1 MDCGMSVTERGK
13 RIEMV
18 ELTSRGARQLVW
30 AYFIT
35 MVVLAIWTIDGVR
48 NPYPSA
54 LAVFAF
60 ACISIIFT
68 FCSANRLPVDWTWV
82 VIGLSVVSTGL
93 ALWQLKPEPGY
104 ASWVV
109 GAAGTALFFVGLRG
123 RLLLSWVGFALLALV
138 IVAWGITVGPGLES
152 ALLAAARQAA
162 VLIVG
167 TLFATGLRRTGDE
180 VERLTDEATDR
191 AISESQQTAVE
202 QERRERLLAL
212 GEFVT
217 PLLAR
222 LASGAKISAR
232 ERIEFA
238 LAEAELRDGLRARA
252 LQVPVIA
259 AAAREARR
267 RGVEV
272 VLLDDSDS
280 STIDPDHVTVTA
292 ARIAELLDAANDGR
306 VTARLLPAGRD
317 AIATIVV
324 DGAEHRSESI
334 ATTPRS

>member
-1 MDCGMSVTERGK
+1 MSVTLRGK

-30 AYFIT
+30 AYFVT
-35 MVVLAIWTIDGVR
+35 MVVLAVWTIDRVHS
-48 NPYPSA
+48 PYPTA
-54 LAVFAF
+54 LAVVAF
-60 ACISIIFT
+60 ACICIIFT
-68 FCSANRLPVDWTWV
+68 FCSADRLPTDWTWV
-82 VIGLSVVSTGL
+82 VIGASVVSTGL
-93 ALWQLKPEPGY
+93 VLWQLKPEPGY
-104 ASWVV
+104 ASWVI

-123 RLLLSWVGFALLALV
+123 RLLLSWLGFALLAIV
-138 IVAWGITVGPGLES
+138 IVAWGLTVGPGFAV
-152 ALLAAARQAA
+152 ALLDAARQAA

-167 TLFATGLRRTGDE
+167 TLFATGLTRTADE

-191 AISESQQTAVE
+191 AISESQQIAIE
-202 QERRERLLAL
+202 EERRERLFAL
-212 GEFVT
+212 GEFAT

-222 LASGAKISAR
+222 LASGAKISAK
-232 ERIEFA
+232 ERIEFV

-272 VLLDDSDS
+272 VLLDDSES
-280 STIDPDHVTVTA
+280 STIAPEDVTIA
-292 ARIAELLDAANDGR
+292 AGRIAELLDVANDGR
-306 VTARLLPAGRD
+306 VTARLLPVGRD
-317 AIATIVV
+317 AIATVVV

-334 ATTPRS
+334 TATPRA

>member
-1 MDCGMSVTERGK
+1 MSVIERGK
-13 RIEMV
+13 RVGMV
-18 ELTSRGARQLVW
+18 ALTSRGARQLVW
-30 AYFIT
+30 AYFVT
-35 MVVLAIWTIDGVR
+35 MLVLAVWTIDRVYS
-48 NPYPSA
+48 PYPTA
-54 LAVFAF
+54 IAVLAF
-60 ACISIIFT
+60 ACICIILT
-68 FCSANRLPVDWTWV
+68 LCNADRLPADWTWL
-82 VIGLSVVSTGL
+82 VIALSVGSTGL
-93 ALWQLKPEPGY
+93 VLWQLKPEPGY
-104 ASWVV
+104 ASWVI

-123 RLLLSWVGFALLALV
+123 RLRLSWLGFALLTIV
-138 IVAWGITVGPGLES
+138 IVVWGVTVGPGVEA
-152 ALLAAARQAA
+152 ALLDSARQAA

-191 AISESQQTAVE
+191 AISESQQLAID

-222 LASGAKISAR
+222 LASGADISPK
-232 ERIEFA
+232 ERLEFA

-272 VLLDDSDS
+272 VLLDDSES
-280 STIDPDHVTVTA
+280 STIAPRDATNTA

-306 VTARLLPAGRD
+306 VTARLLPAGRG
-317 AIATIVV
+317 AIATVVV

-334 ATTPRS
+334 AAQPEA

>member
-1 MDCGMSVTERGK
+1 MDCGMSVTQRGK

-30 AYFIT
+30 AYFVT
-35 MVVLAIWTIDGVR
+35 MVVLAVWTIDEVR

-60 ACISIIFT
+60 GCIAIIFT
-68 FCSANRLPVDWTWV
+68 FRSANRLPVDWTWV

-93 ALWQLKPEPGY
+93 ALWQLRPEPGY

-123 RLLLSWVGFALLALV
+123 RLLLSWVGFAFLALV

-162 VLIVG
+162 VLIAG

-191 AISESQQTAVE
+191 AISESQQTAIE

-222 LASGAKISAR
+222 LASGAKISAM

-280 STIDPDHVTVTA
+280 STIDPDHVAVTA

-317 AIATIVV
+317 AIATVVV

-334 ATTPRS
+334 ATTPRP